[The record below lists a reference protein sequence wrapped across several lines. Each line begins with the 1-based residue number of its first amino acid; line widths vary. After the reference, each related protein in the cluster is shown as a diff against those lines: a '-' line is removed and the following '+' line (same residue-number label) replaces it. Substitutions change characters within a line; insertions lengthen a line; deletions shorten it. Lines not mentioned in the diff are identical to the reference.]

1 MEKYSSFNEVVVYM
15 WKIVIGVLVVIIILA
30 ILFFLYVNWMNKSN
44 AEYVLDMLREH
55 EESSLYMT
63 ENGTVIADIR
73 ANRKMKLAS
82 TVKIMVALEYAY
94 QAAEGK
100 VDPQSKVSLRELEK
114 YYIPKLD
121 GGGHEMWLREIE
133 EKGHAQN
140 GRVTLREV
148 AKGMI
153 KFSSNANTEY
163 LMEILG
169 LVNIESRMK
178 AEGIRNHS
186 PLFYFEAATFI
197 PWEIK
202 QDQFNGQTMKEVKDE
217 IVSVMRK
224 MSDEEWRN
232 LAGEIHEKLR
242 NNPEY
247 QKEAKVLDWWNAEY
261 DGMFS
266 ERFIEGTAK
275 EYAILMKKINDQVF
289 DPAVQNEMEYLMGGL
304 MENQG
309 NRKWLKRA
317 GKKGGSSTSILT
329 DSMYVEDVKGNRY
342 EIAVFFNGL
351 EGHQFSKLMA
361 SLNEFEYK
369 LLTDSSFKEKL
380 KKIRDK

>member
-1 MEKYSSFNEVVVYM
+1 MENYSSFYKVVVHM
-15 WKIVIGVLVVIIILA
+15 WKIVIGVLIALIILA
-30 ILFFLYVNWMNKSN
+30 LLFFLYVNWMNKSN

-55 EESSLYMT
+55 EESSFYMT

-94 QAAEGK
+94 QVSEGK
-100 VDPQSKVSLRELEK
+100 VDPQDKVSLGELEK

-121 GGGHEMWLREIE
+121 GGGHEMWLKEME
-133 EKGHAQN
+133 ETGHAQN
-140 GRVTLREV
+140 GRVSLREV

-153 KFSSNANTEY
+153 RFSSNANTVY

-169 LVNIESRMK
+169 LVNIENRMK

-202 QDQFNGQTMKEVKDE
+202 QDKFNSQTMKEVKDE
-217 IVSVMRK
+217 ILSVMKK

-232 LAGEIHEKLR
+232 LSGDIHEKLR
-242 NNPEY
+242 NNPSY
-247 QKEAKVLDWWNAEY
+247 QKEAKVLDWWNDEY
-261 DGMFS
+261 DGLFS

-275 EYAILMKKINDQVF
+275 EYAILMKKINDQVL

-304 MENQG
+304 MEDPG

-317 GKKGGSSTSILT
+317 GKKGGSTRSILT
-329 DSMYVEDVKGNRY
+329 DSMYVEDLKGNRY

-351 EGHQFSKLMA
+351 EGHQFPKLMA

-369 LLTDSSFKEKL
+369 LLTDPSFKEKL
-380 KKIRDK
+380 KEIREE